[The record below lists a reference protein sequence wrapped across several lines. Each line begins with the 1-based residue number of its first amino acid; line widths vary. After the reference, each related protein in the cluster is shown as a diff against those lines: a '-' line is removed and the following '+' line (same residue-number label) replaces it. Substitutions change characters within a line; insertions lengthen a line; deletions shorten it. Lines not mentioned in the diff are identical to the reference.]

1 MLTPKNYTPGQ
12 LSALTALVLSTP
24 IALMMHFFT
33 PTWWV
38 SLIMFAVIFIISYV
52 LILFTLQNFIYRKI
66 KLIYK
71 LIYSTK
77 ASRKEEFY
85 FKNILPQKS
94 IEEVRQDVEE
104 WAVQKTEEINVLRQN
119 EAFRKDFLQNLS
131 HELKTPIFAIQG
143 YLETLQNGAINNP
156 NVNEKFVANA
166 SRNADRLVSLLK
178 DLDEISKLE
187 SGVFTLTLTP
197 FVIQDLVKYVVDS
210 LEIKFKEKEIRYQV
224 KKGCDAPLTVVA
236 DKERIKQVIINL
248 VENSIKYGRKN
259 GMVESSF
266 YRMDSKTVLVELS
279 DNGHGIAEEH
289 VSRVF
294 ERFYRTDTAR
304 SRNIGG
310 SGLGLS
316 ICKHIIE
323 AHGHNMHIR
332 STLDVGTTVGF
343 TLPAK

>member
-1 MLTPKNYTPGQ
+1 
-12 LSALTALVLSTP
+12 
-24 IALMMHFFT
+24 
-33 PTWWV
+33 
-38 SLIMFAVIFIISYV
+38 MFAVIFIISYV

-143 YLETLQNGAINNP
+143 YLETLQAGAINNP
-156 NVNEKFVANA
+156 AVNEKFIANA
-166 SRNADRLVSLLK
+166 ARNADRLVSLLR

-187 SGVFTLTLTP
+187 SGVFHLNLTP
-197 FVIQDLVKYVVDS
+197 FIIQDLVKYVVDS

-224 KKGCDAPLTVVA
+224 KKGCEAPITVVA

-259 GMVESSF
+259 GLIESSF
-266 YRMDSKTVLVELS
+266 YRMDSTTVLIELS

-294 ERFYRTDTAR
+294 ERFFRTDTAR